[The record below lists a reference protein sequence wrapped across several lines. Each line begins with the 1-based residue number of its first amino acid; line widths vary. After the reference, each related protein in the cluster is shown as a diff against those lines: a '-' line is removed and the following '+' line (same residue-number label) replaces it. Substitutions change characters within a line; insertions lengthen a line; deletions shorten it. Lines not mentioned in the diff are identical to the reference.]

1 MSVAN
6 NSTGGL
12 TRRGFLKATGA
23 AAGALGLAGAGS
35 MVSADGWLAP
45 VQAEAQPEERVAY
58 TFHQAHCTQHCSM
71 KCTVRDGRL
80 CLIEPND
87 GWADPDYSTVCV
99 RGLSE
104 IQHIYSSDRIQTP
117 LKRVGERGSGEFVS
131 ISWDE
136 AMNIFSTTMLDLW
149 EKYGQDCVV
158 FRKTFE
164 TRVDFLPKLIGA
176 QGGGNAGIDVG
187 VGNGFDPA
195 FGGDGYCYSASEA
208 RDWINA
214 KTLIIAGSNYLES
227 SPMQSK
233 PFFEA
238 KERGCEIITID
249 PAFSTTASKS
259 NRWIPIRPGA
269 DGALFLGMITHI
281 IDNDLFDASF
291 MKANTSFP
299 FLVSLEDGSLLRSKP
314 VNPNSSKPETGEENP
329 FMIWDEVTQSPR
341 FYNEVDVD
349 PALEGLFEI
358 EGKQFAT
365 VFSLL
370 KDNQKA
376 YTVEWAAE
384 TSDVPSED
392 VRYLAEKYA
401 TQKPSSFCL
410 GWGGNDKFSNADVS
424 GHAVAILAAMTGNL
438 GKPGAGAG
446 AYVGSM
452 GYASGKLGSWPIPD
466 NYQQAKSPVP
476 LYDCRRME
484 NNVRALITFGD
495 ALMQRFANMKL
506 TAQWAKELDFIVFAG
521 PYHST
526 GADYADLILPL
537 CSKFETDEAIGGI
550 KSVAWHIQMQQK
562 VLDPLFESRTDFRV
576 EHDLLAS
583 LGMGLDSYLP
593 KTPEELARY
602 QLDSSKDEK
611 VKGITIE
618 SLMDNQGI
626 AATNGFGPIPVG
638 FENQKYNT
646 PSKRVEVYYEDLVQD
661 NQQLPNWEEPCE
673 VYPGNPLM
681 EKYPLQLGQPR
692 TRFRIHN
699 QYTEASWIR
708 QFYDVYLEMNPIDMD
723 ARGLQFDDHVIVF
736 NDRGEAGCRVRP
748 NNAIRPGTVRA
759 YEGTWTKF
767 MDFGNIQDLT
777 NDTMI
782 ERGYNL
788 MCGPVIPFNDTLV
801 EVKKA

>member
-1 MSVAN
+1 MSGAN
-6 NSTGGL
+6 SPHNGL
-12 TRRGFLKATGA
+12 TRRGFLKTAGAVAGA
-23 AAGALGLAGAGS
+23 ASLAGASS
-35 MVSADGWLAP
+35 MIGIDNWLAH
-45 VQAEAQPEERVAY
+45 AEAAEEPNERIAY

-104 IQHIYSSDRIQTP
+104 IQHIYSEDRIQTP
-117 LKRVGERGSGEFVS
+117 LKRVGERGSGEFVA

-136 AMNIFSTTMLDLW
+136 AINYFAENISKLW
-149 EKYGQDCVV
+149 ETYGKNCVV
-158 FRKTFE
+158 FRKTSE
-164 TRVDFLPKLIGA
+164 TRVDFLPKLFGT

-208 RDWINA
+208 RDWVNA

-259 NRWIPIRPGA
+259 TRWIPIRPGA

-281 IDNDLFDASF
+281 IDEKLYDEGF
-291 MKANTSFP
+291 MKSNTSFP
-299 FLVSLEDGSLLRSKP
+299 FLVSVDDGSLLRDHP
-314 VNPNSSKPETGEENP
+314 VDPDAKAKESGEDNP
-329 FMIWDEVTQSPR
+329 FIVWDEISNAPSP
-341 FYNEVDVD
+341 YNADGISPMLDGSVDID
-349 PALEGLFEI
+349 
-358 EGKQFAT
+358 GKAYKT
-365 VFSLL
+365 VFTLL
-370 KDNQKA
+370 KENQSA
-376 YTVEWAAE
+376 YDLDWAAE
-384 TSDVPSED
+384 TSDVPRDD
-392 VRYLAEKYA
+392 VVYLAERYA
-401 TQKPSSFCL
+401 TAKPASFCL

-424 GHAVAILAAMTGNL
+424 GHAVAILAALTGNL

-452 GYASGKLGSWPIPD
+452 GYASGKLGSWPLPSEF
-466 NYQQAKSPVP
+466 QQAKSPVP
-476 LYDCRRME
+476 LYDCRRKE
-484 NNVRALITFGD
+484 SDVRAIITFGD
-495 ALMQRFANMKL
+495 AFMQRFANMKL
-506 TAQWAKELDFIVFAG
+506 TAEWARSLDFIVFAG

-526 GADYADLILPL
+526 GADLADLILPL
-537 CSKFETDEAIGGI
+537 CSKFETDEEIGGI

-562 VLDPLFESRTDFRV
+562 VLDPLFESRTDFQV
-576 EHDLLAS
+576 EHDLCAAL
-583 LGMGLDSYLP
+583 GLDEYLP
-593 KTPEELARY
+593 SSPEELARY
-602 QLDSSKDEK
+602 QLSTSKDEK
-611 VKGITIE
+611 VQGITIE
-618 SLMDNQGI
+618 GLLENQGI
-626 AATNGFGPIPVG
+626 LPTKGFGPIPVG
-638 FENQKYNT
+638 FENQVYKT
-646 PSKRVEVYYEDLVQD
+646 PSTKVEVYYESLVKD
-661 NQQLPNWEEPCE
+661 GQQLPNWEEPCE

-681 EKYPLQLGQPR
+681 EQYPLQLGQPR

-699 QYTEASWIR
+699 QYAEAGWIR
-708 QFYDVYLEMNPIDMD
+708 QFYDVYIEMNPADME
-723 ARGLQFDDHVIVF
+723 ARGLEFDDHVVIF

-748 NNAIRPGTVRA
+748 NNAVRPGTVRT
-759 YEGTWTKF
+759 YEGTWTKH

-801 EVKKA
+801 EVRKA